1 MTRPV
6 AAAVLLAAAA
16 FPLLTPRAAAALE
29 SRSVVIGWLG
39 QATMNGDK
47 DCGPDGPNPVIGD
60 QYLKHLKDL
69 GYSGEEVEELAK
81 KSAEGGPGMD
91 PVLEIVWM
99 RGRVDGKPTNPYVYP
114 ETAIDPKLKP
124 LEGKFAFGF
133 DLDGKGESQ
142 ANAFTDPDTLE
153 KGVDHEMYRALGCMR
168 SFRGSLTG
176 RPTYWAWA
184 WGQTRDSQPAWIVTV
199 TGEDLSKDGDVT
211 VTFDRALEH
220 VKSNPD
226 GSPKS
231 DATYRADP
239 DPRSHNVFKGK
250 MKDGTVT
257 VTEAADFRM
266 LQNPLIAPELRLD
279 KAKVRIKFKEDGS
292 ATGMV
297 GGYQPWRDLYWG
309 MANGAP
315 GVELCV
321 TGDIVGMY
329 YLLKHHADFD
339 PDPKTGQNRG
349 ISATYYFEA
358 VPAFT
363 TPAQQTASK

>member
-1 MTRPV
+1 MHPMK
-6 AAAVLLAAAA
+6 APLAAA
-16 FPLLTPRAAAALE
+16 LLFAAVPNAAMALE

-39 QATMNGDK
+39 QATMNTDN
-47 DCGPDGPNPVIGD
+47 DCVGGPNPVIGD
-60 QYLKHLKDL
+60 QYLKHLADL
-69 GYSGEEVEELAK
+69 GYSGEKIEALAK

-114 ETAIDPKLKP
+114 ETAVDPKLKT

-133 DLDGKGESQ
+133 DLDGKGAAQVS
-142 ANAFTDPDTLE
+142 AFQDPDTLE
-153 KGVDHEMYRALGCMR
+153 RGVDHEMYRALGCMR

-184 WGQTRDSQPAWIVTV
+184 WGQTRDSQPAWLVTV
-199 TGEDLSKDGDVT
+199 TGEDLDKDGDVT

-231 DATYRADP
+231 DATYRPDP

-250 MKDGTVT
+250 MAGGTVT
-257 VTEAADFRM
+257 VTEPVDFRM
-266 LQNPLIAPELRLD
+266 LQNPLISPEVKLDQAKLRLT
-279 KAKVRIKFKEDGS
+279 FKDDGS
-292 ATGMV
+292 ATGMI
-297 GGYQPWRDLYWG
+297 GGYQPWRDIYWG

-315 GVELCV
+315 GVEICV

-329 YLLKHHADFD
+329 YLLKKHADFD
-339 PDPKTGQNRG
+339 PDPATGQNRA

-363 TPAQQTASK
+363 TPALQTASK